1 MSNEPKG
8 MKRSFTFFF
17 HSTKT
22 THVINNEVLIKSND
36 PPNTSYDVLPKE
48 RLIIEYL

>member
-17 HSTKT
+17 TLQRQL
-22 THVINNEVLIKSND
+22 VINNEVLIKPND